1 MPAAY
6 QIPPWLQPTDA
17 VGAMT
22 RGAELG
28 QRAASLSQNYALATQ
43 RLDQEQQNFEREAQV
58 KEEIAQMQQQREA
71 QQMAMEDAYNQARIG
86 LQRSDLDMKAQQ
98 MARDFAA
105 QQQYKNIFSQL
116 TAPADNGGQGLDPTE
131 AAIQAAFRVPE
142 LGVNIGQL
150 AALRKA
156 QPIPA
161 PTMIPPP
168 EGVTGIQGTMW
179 QPGHAGFDVIRE
191 PKEAVDP
198 MQMFENRQ
206 DIKDAVEIIKNFQK
220 TAIVPGK
227 DASQR
232 QIDAYQNEVDQVR
245 EAISTLQRLDPRSPY
260 IPRQGAPG
268 AAGGTGKFRV
278 LGEVGASGAPAG
290 AAVQPMVPF
299 SGAETPPPFQPPFR
313 IPAPGSEPQ
322 AAPPPPAA
330 EPARAPE
337 QGVQDY
343 EIKQVDYFNRP
354 DYESIVKSKL
364 NQLPTSELD
373 KLASEKAGI
382 HSFPPSMTRE
392 KVINAIFNA
401 LKETGSDLQF

>member
-43 RLDQEQQNFEREAQV
+43 RLDQEQQNFEREAQI
-58 KEEIAQMQQQREA
+58 KEEIAQMQQQRDA

-86 LQRSDLDMKAQQ
+86 LQRSDLDLKAQQ

-116 TAPADNGGQGLDPTE
+116 TAPADSGGQGLDPTE

-156 QPIPA
+156 QPIPP

-191 PKEAVDP
+191 PKEAKDA
-198 MQMFENRQ
+198 MQMFVDRQ
-206 DIKDAVEIIKNFQK
+206 DIKDAESIIKDFQK
-220 TAIVPGK
+220 NTLGPPGK

-232 QIDAYQNEVDQVR
+232 QIDAYQKEIDQVN
-245 EAISTLQRLDPRSPY
+245 EAVDTLRRLSPNSPY
-260 IPRQGAPG
+260 IPKGRG
-268 AAGGTGKFRV
+268 GGTGKFRV